1 MKHRIIRGS
10 FAKLF
15 VFLLA
20 LNVIGSNASEGRSV
34 GADGGEVR
42 SGGQRVLFDQLMDSL
57 ASKYLPAYVAGG
69 HDAGMQ
75 WSVHP
80 FPLSSRS
87 AERLQ
92 KREDGVREKRQNT
105 FANSAAAGN
114 DDQDS
119 SSTGS
124 VDGAGNAI
132 PASVLAAAA
141 SASSTGGSAG
151 SSSERSPSI
160 PSSFPSASATQTP
173 WETPASLPP
182 SPSSTSI
189 PALTS
194 TPRSPSS
201 SSSLLPAP
209 STKQETSNPSNPDP
223 DQSFSLLNPKH
234 NLFPLIIAGLSA
246 AGFLAIMLLIAIARA
261 IAHESLRRDNLRKT
275 YSFDN
280 TTPSSKSEVDKY
292 TSPFPNRGG
301 VGSSLKRAMTKKK
314 PLGSF
319 ARRTQD
325 GSVLIEV
332 GDEVLAVP
340 PHLADSYREWILR
353 EKRNRSTLSGERGG
367 FGVEAKYLNDGGPDG
382 FGGDE
387 EQARAAYD
395 NMLEGGG
402 VRRSLSQKLGD
413 RFRSLTATKTA
424 IRGETERGRAFSFS
438 SEHQPPGAMRQ
449 ANLGGG
455 NKGVLTSC
463 GEGWSI
469 VQRQQGDVTKTPGPP
484 FGTARV
490 LERFTS
496 ITQPPA
502 TYATKAAVARKAPP
516 RLELTLLTEKLQDL
530 EKQSSSS
537 SSSSSTTTTTTTSA
551 QSTASRG
558 DRRRGGLPKEASL
571 TGSSGDSANGTFGGS
586 ASSHSETCTR
596 VPGAFPE
603 RTKSLHQ
610 SAARRA
616 KSVKPLILNMD
627 PTAGT
632 GAGAGVGGYKG
643 RKADAT
649 QRSRT
654 QVVRQSRRVERVASV
669 ALASPTRFTHER
681 CAKLVVA
688 PERPE
693 AALAARPLPVPPSF
707 SQQRKA

>member
-1 MKHRIIRGS
+1 MKHHNIRGS

-34 GADGGEVR
+34 G
-42 SGGQRVLFDQLMDSL
+42 
-57 ASKYLPAYVAGG
+57 G
-69 HDAGMQ
+69 HDEGMQ

-80 FPLSSRS
+80 FPPSSRS

-105 FANSAAAGN
+105 FANSAAAGD

-124 VDGAGNAI
+124 GDGAGNAI
-132 PASVLAAAA
+132 PASILAAAA
-141 SASSTGGSAG
+141 SASSTGGSSG
-151 SSSERSPSI
+151 SSSDRSPSI
-160 PSSFPSASATQTP
+160 PSSFPSTSATQTP

-182 SPSSTSI
+182 SASSTSI

-194 TPRSPSS
+194 APRLPSS

-209 STKQETSNPSNPDP
+209 STKQETSNPSNPVP
-223 DQSFSLLNPKH
+223 DQSLSLLNPKH
-234 NLFPLIIAGLSA
+234 KLFPLIIAGLSA
-246 AGFLAIMLLIAIARA
+246 AGLLAIMLLIAIARA

-280 TTPSSKSEVDKY
+280 TAPSSKSEVDKY
-292 TSPFPNRGG
+292 TSPFPNR
-301 VGSSLKRAMTKKK
+301 
-314 PLGSF
+314 
-319 ARRTQD
+319 
-325 GSVLIEV
+325 
-332 GDEVLAVP
+332 
-340 PHLADSYREWILR
+340 
-353 EKRNRSTLSGERGG
+353 G

-413 RFRSLTATKTA
+413 RFRSLTATKAA
-424 IRGETERGRAFSFS
+424 IRGETERGGAFSFS

-455 NKGVLTSC
+455 NKGVLTSG

-516 RLELTLLTEKLQDL
+516 RLELTLLTVKLQDL

-537 SSSSSTTTTTTTSA
+537 SSTTITSA

-571 TGSSGDSANGTFGGS
+571 TGSSGDSANDTFGGS

-616 KSVKPLILNMD
+616 RSVKPLILNMD
-627 PTAGT
+627 PPTAGT

-649 QRSRT
+649 QRSKT
-654 QVVRQSRRVERVASV
+654 QVVRQGRRVERVASV

-707 SQQRKA
+707 PQQRKA

>member
-1 MKHRIIRGS
+1 MKHRNIRGS

-34 GADGGEVR
+34 GADGDEVR
-42 SGGQRVLFDQLMDSL
+42 SGGQRVLFDQLMNSL

-80 FPLSSRS
+80 FLPSSRS

-92 KREDGVREKRQNT
+92 KREDGAGEKRQNT
-105 FANSAAAGN
+105 FANSAAAGD

-124 VDGAGNAI
+124 GDGAGNAI

-151 SSSERSPSI
+151 SSSDRSPSI
-160 PSSFPSASATQTP
+160 PSSFPSAAATQTP

-194 TPRSPSS
+194 APRSPSS

-223 DQSFSLLNPKH
+223 DQSLSLLNPKH
-234 NLFPLIIAGLSA
+234 KLFPLIIAGLSA
-246 AGFLAIMLLIAIARA
+246 AGLLATMLLIAIARA

-280 TTPSSKSEVDKY
+280 TAPSSKSEVDKY

-340 PHLADSYREWILR
+340 PHLADSYRERILR
-353 EKRNRSTLSGERGG
+353 EKRNRSTLSEERGG

-387 EQARAAYD
+387 EQARAVYD

-413 RFRSLTATKTA
+413 RFRSLTATKAA
-424 IRGETERGRAFSFS
+424 IRGETERGGAFSFG
-438 SEHQPPGAMRQ
+438 SEHQHPGAMRQ

-455 NKGVLTSC
+455 NKGVLTSG

-469 VQRQQGDVTKTPGPP
+469 AQRQQGDVTKTPGPP

-502 TYATKAAVARKAPP
+502 TYAMKAAVARKAPP

-537 SSSSSTTTTTTTSA
+537 STTTTTSA

-571 TGSSGDSANGTFGGS
+571 TSSSGDSANGTFGGS

-603 RTKSLHQ
+603 RTKNLHQ

-616 KSVKPLILNMD
+616 RSVKPLILNMD
-627 PTAGT
+627 PPTAGT

-649 QRSRT
+649 QRSKT
-654 QVVRQSRRVERVASV
+654 QVVMQGRRVERVASV